1 MAIFTKPYRQALTL
15 GLLCLAKC
23 ALAATPAIH
32 QQLDI
37 AANQALLS
45 QAKAG
50 EKPPA
55 TQLSFIPP
63 READRL
69 PPCPS
74 MLQIRNIDTRNPGR
88 MRFAV
93 SCPGLWQSIW
103 TVRARILAS
112 SPQTPETEATP
123 DKTQKGSRSE
133 EIATQDSK
141 KDAGVEPTHP
151 SAPSRSGDG
160 RVLIRRGDKI
170 DIIASRPG
178 IEVRV
183 SAEAQN
189 HGKAGDII
197 RVRNLASGRIF
208 PARVSAAGVV
218 SPLE

>member
-1 MAIFTKPYRQALTL
+1 ML
-15 GLLCLAKC
+15 GLLCLAKG

-32 QQLDI
+32 QQLEI
-37 AANQALLS
+37 AAKQALLP
-45 QAKAG
+45 QEKAG
-50 EKPPA
+50 DKPPA
-55 TQLSFIPP
+55 AQLSFIPP

-69 PPCPS
+69 PICPT
-74 MLQIRNIDTRNPGR
+74 MLQIRGIDTRNPGR

-93 SCPGLWQSIW
+93 SCPDLWQNVW
-103 TVRARILAS
+103 TVRARLLAP
-112 SPQTPETEATP
+112 SPQTPEIEAESG
-123 DKTQKGSRSE
+123 KIQKGIHRE
-133 EIATQDSK
+133 EVATQDSK
-141 KDAGVEPTHP
+141 KDAGIEPPH
-151 SAPSRSGDG
+151 SSISSSSGNG
-160 RVLIRRGDKI
+160 RVLIRRGDKV